1 MLRLL
6 ILFLITVFFY
16 SKIMYSDTYKNS
28 DQEKHLCGAFE
39 LDALLSD
46 SLYAEWYLES
56 YHEYEI
62 TDDITGLSD
71 NLKDVKVEIYL
82 GTWCEDS
89 KEWVPKFIKLWDK
102 LSLDKKQLHFTSL
115 YDKSIFM
122 KSKKGP
128 KGEEKGKQIFRVPTF
143 IFYKNDIELGRII
156 ESPFENLV
164 SDFRKIAE
172 NKELQSNYPASTYL
186 INLSENESIEN
197 IKLNREKI
205 VIQLKDLVADFSEL
219 NATSTYFIDLG
230 KIDYAMEV
238 FEINSKIFKN
248 SLELLEDFAAKL
260 EQYSNSIEI
269 VDVYFRIL
277 ELDKNNKNAKDRL
290 NYLAK

>member
-1 MLRLL
+1 MKTTI
-6 ILFLITVFFY
+6 ILFLLSLSY
-16 SKIMYSDTYKNS
+16 LSCDTYLS
-28 DQEKHLCGAFE
+28 GDGEKHLCGAFE

-56 YHEYEI
+56 YNEYQI
-62 TDDITGLSD
+62 KQDIRELSD
-71 NLKDVKVEIYL
+71 KLKDVKVEIYL

-102 LSLDKKQLHFTSL
+102 LNLDRKQLDFIAL
-115 YDKSIFM
+115 YDKSIFK

-128 KGEEKGKQIFRVPTF
+128 NGEEKGKQIFRVPTF

-156 ESPFENLV
+156 ESPFEDLV

-172 NKELQSNYPASTYL
+172 NKDLQSNYPASTYL

-197 IKLNREKI
+197 IKLNRDKI
-205 VIQLKDLVADFSEL
+205 VNQLKDLVEDYSEL
-219 NATSTYFIDLG
+219 NSIATYFIDL
-230 KIDYAMEV
+230 DRMDLAMEV
-238 FEINSKIFKN
+238 FEINNKIFKN
-248 SLELLEDFAAKL
+248 SLELLEDFAVKL
-260 EQYSNSIEI
+260 EQYSNSKEI

-277 ELDKNNKNAKDRL
+277 ELDKNNSNAQERL
-290 NYLAK
+290 NYLTK